1 MSRSGFRPTAA
12 LSRAQFLRLCAAAA
26 GMALLPA
33 RLSSAADPGRMS
45 TRPIPSTGEPLPVVG
60 VGTWQVFDVGPAEKE
75 RAPLRDVL
83 RLLFDAG
90 GAMIDSSPMYGPAE
104 GVVGDLLAELGARDR
119 AFLATKVWTDG
130 RERGIAQMRQ
140 SMARFRTDA
149 IDLMQVHNLVDWR
162 THLKTLAE
170 WKEAGTVRYTGITH
184 YTESAFDDLAR
195 VMETERIDFVQLPYS
210 IGVRAAEDRL
220 LPLAAER
227 GIAVIVNRPYEGG
240 AVFRATRGR
249 SLPPWAAEFDCASWG
264 QFFLKYIL
272 SHPAVTCVIPGTG
285 RIDHL
290 RDNIAAGM
298 GRLPDGNQRRRMASY
313 YSEL

>member
-1 MSRSGFRPTAA
+1 MSRSESRPRAA
-12 LSRAQFLRLCAAAA
+12 LTRAQFLRLCTAAG

-33 RLSSAADPGRMS
+33 RLSAAVDAGRMS
-45 TRPIPSTGEPLPVVG
+45 TRPIPSTGEALPVVG
-60 VGTWQVFDVGPAEKE
+60 VGTWQVFDVGPTEEE

-90 GAMIDSSPMYGPAE
+90 GATIDSSPMYGPAE
-104 GVVGDLLAELGARDR
+104 GVVGDLLAELDARDR

-140 SMARFRTDA
+140 SMSRFRVEA

-170 WKEAGTVRYTGITH
+170 WKEAGTVRYAGITH

-195 VMETERIDFVQLPYS
+195 IMETERVDFVQLPYS
-210 IGVRAAEDRL
+210 IGVRGAEERL

-240 AVFRATRGR
+240 AVFRAARGR

-313 YSEL
+313 FSEL